1 MIALAAAG
9 LALLV
14 ASEPPPYPAPDERRV
29 ECRDD
34 PDCALE
40 LAAEHLARG
49 EPRAAIGLLKPLVAA
64 GDVDG
69 RLDRALASAYLAEGN
84 DAWALRTL
92 LARLELA
99 SEDLETRTWAA
110 WLLASGGDVEGAGA
124 LLEAGEPLPE
134 HGPLARRAALLRAAL
149 LDLGGDPAAA
159 LAGLRTAERLPGRL
173 LPEDRPLV
181 RHLRRSLRGDAR
193 DPLSMRLLLSA
204 GLTSNAARSSPADPA
219 SEAVGTTASA
229 PLAAMDLLVRAEP
242 WVSDAARPHGELRVR
257 LFGPLAPTTLDHA
270 WGAVAGR
277 VGVEFGGAGPRLRVS
292 YDGELLALH
301 GGDAYREPG
310 PRWFTEAHRAD
321 VEFVPLPAVQ
331 LFAGAGRR
339 IFRERPRTRTEVDG
353 GIALQPPLP
362 PGWALAVLVAG
373 RWHDARSAAWDGGGA
388 TLLGRLAAPL
398 PGGGFLRAKLLAGVD
413 GWPASAAWYHAD
425 GPRVDVIGRAQI
437 GPWSPPLRG
446 GLRLGF
452 HYELAARYSTVGLQ
466 SYVDH
471 RLLGELRWELG
482 WDPTL
487 GRPAETSEPRWPLPW
502 GLAGAEGGGL
512 DRVHDLLRQE
522 DSARR
527 GSSCVD

>member
-1 MIALAAAG
+1 VIALVGAG
-9 LALLV
+9 LALMV
-14 ASEPPPYPAPDERRV
+14 SGPAPPVPALDERRV
-29 ECRDD
+29 ECHED
-34 PDCALE
+34 PECALR
-40 LAAEHLARG
+40 LAAEQLARG
-49 EPRAAIGLLKPLVAA
+49 EPRAAITLLKPLLAA
-64 GDVDG
+64 GDADG
-69 RLDRALASAYLAEGN
+69 RLGRALASAYLAEGN

-92 LARLELA
+92 LARLELDPG
-99 SEDLETRTWAA
+99 DLETRTWAA
-110 WLLASGGDVEGAGA
+110 WLLASGGDVKGAGA
-124 LLEAGEPLPE
+124 LLEAGEPLPVD
-134 HGPLARRAALLRAAL
+134 GPLARRAALLRAAL
-149 LDLGGDPAAA
+149 LDLGGDPTAARI
-159 LAGLRTAERLPGRL
+159 GLKVAERLPGSL

-204 GLTSNAARSSPADPA
+204 GFTSNAARSSPADPA
-219 SEAVGTTASA
+219 AETAGPSATA
-229 PLAAMDLLVRAEP
+229 PLAALDLLVRAEP
-242 WVSDAARPHGELRVR
+242 WMSDVARPYGELRVR
-257 LFGPLAPTTLDHA
+257 LFGPLAPATLDHA
-270 WGAVAGR
+270 WGAFAGR
-277 VGVEFGGAGPRLRVS
+277 VGIEFGGAGPRLRLS

-321 VEFVPLPAVQ
+321 VEFVPVPAVQ

-339 IFRERPRTRTEVDG
+339 IYRERPRTRTEVDG

-362 PGWALAVLVAG
+362 RGWALALLVAG
-373 RWHDARSAAWDGGGA
+373 RWHDARSEAWDGGGA
-388 TLLGRLAAPL
+388 TLLGRLVAPL
-398 PGGGFLRAKLLAGVD
+398 PGGGFLRVKLLAGVD
-413 GWPASAAWYHAD
+413 GWPASAAAYHAD
-425 GPRVDVIGRAQI
+425 GPRVDLLGRAQV
-437 GPWSPPLRG
+437 GPWSPPLRR

-452 HYELAARYSTVGLQ
+452 HYELAARYSTVALQ
-466 SYVDH
+466 SYTDH

-487 GRPAETSEPRWPLPW
+487 GPRWSTPESRWPLPW